1 MVGPPVVAEVKRT
14 PLERRTPLRSKRPK
28 GIPQDVR
35 LALAE
40 RCLAQCELPDCTNLA
55 QHPHHRLR
63 RAQGGHDTLGN
74 LLAVCFDCHRQIHD
88 NPAWAYDQ
96 GYMIRSSDA

>member
-1 MVGPPVVAEVKRT
+1 MGLQFLCVQADVPVLGPSVVAEVKKT

-28 GIPQDVR
+28 GIPKDVR

-55 QHPHHRLR
+55 QHPHHKLLHLKQVQNQALLRPRL
-63 RAQGGHDTLGN
+63 T
-74 LLAVCFDCHRQIHD
+74 
-88 NPAWAYDQ
+88 
-96 GYMIRSSDA
+96 